1 MEQMDTDGDGRL
13 GRSYELHL
21 KNLTQLVSSLNIP
34 WMEGMQSM
42 STLYDLLHEL

>member
-13 GRSYELHL
+13 GRLYELHL
-21 KNLTQLVSSLNIP
+21 KKLTQATSSLSTP

>member
-13 GRSYELHL
+13 GSLYELHH
-21 KNLTQLVSSLNIP
+21 KHLTQLVSSLSTP
-34 WMEGMQSM
+34 WMAGMQST